1 VPARR
6 RRRRDEQ
13 EVEFDFFTF
22 PVLFALAA
30 GALIGIL
37 LLPLLGGY
45 AFLLALFGTSFGV
58 FHLISHWA
66 RKRFADRRREREEE
80 AERERR
86 ALAARS
92 AAAVEGERAAVRR
105 RRRRRA

>member
-1 VPARR
+1 M
-6 RRRRDEQ
+6 
-13 EVEFDFFTF
+13 EFDFFTF
-22 PVLFALAA
+22 PVLFSFAA
-30 GALIGIL
+30 GALVGIL

-58 FHLISHWA
+58 FHLISSWA
-66 RKRFADRRREREEE
+66 RKRFAERRREREEE

-92 AAAVEGERAAVRR
+92 AAATDNERGSARR
-105 RRRRRA
+105 RRQRRA